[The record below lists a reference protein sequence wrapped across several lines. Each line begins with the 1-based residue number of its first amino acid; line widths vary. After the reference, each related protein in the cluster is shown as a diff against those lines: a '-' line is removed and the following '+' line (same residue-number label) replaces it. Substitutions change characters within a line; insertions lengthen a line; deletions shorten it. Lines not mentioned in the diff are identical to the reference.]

1 MKLESI
7 SIRDFRG
14 IERLDLD
21 FRDELG
27 LIRDVIPIVGP
38 NTSGKTTI
46 LDAITIC
53 LRTLSRDAEIRP
65 GLRWHP
71 SSLVRSGAVRAE
83 ITANLWFSD
92 DEIEAT
98 REVLARSEAKGHMP
112 LPSEGRV
119 QVRWTY
125 PRPDVPNPWGD
136 YRWEPTESQMLPLGR
151 KYLGSYLHVP
161 GLGPK
166 LYRRLG
172 GVFLFDQSRTGLAG
186 WLSGAERA
194 QLEHLLEPEGLAGDV
209 NGNGRGG
216 PEFGGVPRTG
226 GTRPFYTKDPRLL
239 LTSLAMRASVAQDPK
254 ATEQE
259 DFAQLKKLYEHVCRP
274 HTMGELFN
282 TDDGLDIEFQGP
294 QGRYSYDGLSS
305 GQQMILLML
314 LQFATRRIHRSIVLI
329 DELELHLHPLW
340 QDRLY
345 LALPRLGD
353 DNQYFFTTHSTHIRD
368 TLSDGFCYMTGKLSE
383 PAVMR

>member
-53 LRTLSRDAEIRP
+53 LRQMSRDREVRP
-65 GLRWHP
+65 DLRWHP

-125 PRPDVPNPWGD
+125 PHPELKWGD
-136 YRWEPTESQMLPLGR
+136 YQWEPAEGAMLPLGR
-151 KYLGSYLHVP
+151 YYLAPYLHVP
-161 GLGPK
+161 GLGPR
-166 LYRRLG
+166 LFRRLG
-172 GVFLFDQSRTGLAG
+172 GVFLFDQNRTGLAD
-186 WLSGAERA
+186 WLSGGERA
-194 QLEHLLEPEGLAGDV
+194 QLGHLLDPQGLAGDV
-209 NGNGRGG
+209 HGNGRGE
-216 PEFGGVPRTG
+216 PEIGRVPMTG
-226 GTRPFYTKDPRLL
+226 GARPFHTKNPRLL
-239 LTSLAMRASVAQDPK
+239 LTSLAMRASVAQDPN

-259 DFAQLKKLYEHVCRP
+259 DFAQLKKLYEHVCQP

-282 TDDGLDIEFQGP
+282 TEDGLDIEFHGP
-294 QGRYSYDGLSS
+294 QGPYSYDGLSS

-368 TLSDGFCYMTGKLSE
+368 TLSDGFCYMTGKLAE

>member
-46 LDAITIC
+46 LDAISLC
-53 LRTLSRDAEIRP
+53 LMPLAGVFSIRP
-65 GLRWHP
+65 GLRFRP
-71 SSLVRSGAVRAE
+71 SSIVRSGAVQASV
-83 ITANLWFSD
+83 TATVWFSD

-98 REVLARSEAKGHMP
+98 REVLSLVNAFTTMP
-112 LPSEGRV
+112 VLSDGRV
-119 QVRWTY
+119 TIRWTY
-125 PRPDVPNPWGD
+125 PAPSAPDPGGA
-136 YRWEPTESQMLPLGR
+136 YSWEPSDGSIMSQRRLTVSR
-151 KYLGSYLHVP
+151 YHHVP
-161 GLGPK
+161 EVGPR
-166 LYRRLG
+166 LYRRIG
-172 GVFLFDQSRTGLAG
+172 SIFLFDQQRNALWSHIPGPEMT
-186 WLSGAERA
+186 
-194 QLEHLLEPEGLAGDV
+194 QLGQSLDPEGPVG
-209 NGNGRGG
+209 GSFSNGRAALG
-216 PEFGGVPRTG
+216 FGD
-226 GTRPFYTKDPRLL
+226 TRIIDQSGSALTKDPRLL